1 MTCKEAKEE
10 SDPDPKEKSRSRKTK
25 RKLKRLEK
33 RFSNLSV
40 QGNDKRQRKMENSLK
55 RKRKSKAPEIIKE
68 TADSGEDTEIM
79 VSDSETTK
87 TCECAPVVLSDTD
100 IPRLKREN
108 AFMEFIQNLTLTKL
122 L

>member
-10 SDPDPKEKSRSRKTK
+10 SDPDPKERSRSRSRKTK

-40 QGNDKRQRKMENSLK
+40 QGNDKRQRKMENSSK
-55 RKRKSKAPEIIKE
+55 RRRKSKALEIIKE

-87 TCECAPVVLSDTD
+87 TCECAPVVHSDTD
-100 IPRLKREN
+100 IPSLKREN
-108 AFMEFIQNLTLTKL
+108 AFYGVYPESNSY
-122 L
+122 